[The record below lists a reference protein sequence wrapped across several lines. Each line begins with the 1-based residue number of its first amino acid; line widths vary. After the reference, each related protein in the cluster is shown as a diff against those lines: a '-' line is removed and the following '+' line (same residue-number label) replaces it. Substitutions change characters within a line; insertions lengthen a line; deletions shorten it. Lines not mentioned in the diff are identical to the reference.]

1 MTLLPLHAR
10 RDGQVPTYLLDA
22 GLRSPELA
30 RAHVRNALGPG
41 DASDVAQLLVTEL
54 VTNAV
59 LHGEAPVALEIRR
72 RGRRLRIAVV
82 DSSPAG
88 PRPQD
93 PEMTDTSG
101 RGLLLVDALAASW
114 GWEPSGRGKI
124 VWFEL

>member
-1 MTLLPLHAR
+1 
-10 RDGQVPTYLLDA
+10 
-22 GLRSPELA
+22 
-30 RAHVRNALGPG
+30 
-41 DASDVAQLLVTEL
+41 
-54 VTNAV
+54 V